1 MPQAAPLHLIP
12 VGLSESPISGWLPAD
27 VKALTR
33 ELTVFI
39 AENAKTARA
48 FLKLVEPVVPLQE
61 ITIHTLD
68 KRGNKPGEMREWLKT
83 ALQGQAI
90 GLVSEAGC
98 PAVADPG
105 ALVVAMAH
113 EMKIP
118 VRPHV
123 GPSSILLSLMA
134 SGLDGQQFV
143 FHGYAPVDGGAR
155 AKQLKQW
162 ESQSQALKQTQ
173 ILIETPYRNQA
184 MYSTLLQSL
193 KPTTR
198 LCLARDLTGTR
209 ELIQTATVEQWR
221 ERQPPALDKTP
232 CIFLFLA
239 GR

>member
-1 MPQAAPLHLIP
+1 MPQAASLHLIP
-12 VGLSESPISGWLPAD
+12 VGLGESPISGWLPAD
-27 VKALTR
+27 VQALTR
-33 ELTVFI
+33 ELTVSI

-48 FLKLVEPVVPLQE
+48 FLKLVGTAAPLQE

-68 KRGNKPGEMREWLKT
+68 KRGNRPGELRDWLKP
-83 ALQGQAI
+83 ALAGQDI

-105 ALVVAMAH
+105 ATVVAMAH
-113 EMKIP
+113 DMGIA

-134 SGLDGQQFV
+134 SGLDGQQFA
-143 FHGYAPVDGGAR
+143 FHGYAPVDGAAR

-162 ESQSQALKQTQ
+162 ESVSQSLKQTQ
-173 ILIETPYRNQA
+173 ILIETPYRNAA
-184 MYSTLLQSL
+184 MFATLLQTL
-193 KPTTR
+193 KPGTR
-198 LCLARDLTGTR
+198 LCVARGLTTSQEWVR
-209 ELIQTATVEQWR
+209 TATIEQWR
-221 ERQPPALDKTP
+221 ERRAPDLDKIP

>member
-1 MPQAAPLHLIP
+1 MPQSAPLHLIP
-12 VGLSESPISGWLPAD
+12 VGLGDSPANDWLPTH
-27 VKALTR
+27 VQALTR

-48 FLKLVEPVVPLQE
+48 FLKLIGTATPLQE

-68 KRGNKPGEMREWLKT
+68 KRGNKPGEIREWLKP
-83 ALQGQAI
+83 ALAGQAI

-105 ALVVAMAH
+105 AAVVALAH
-113 EMKIP
+113 DMGIA

-134 SGLDGQQFV
+134 SGLDGQQFA
-143 FHGYAPVDGGAR
+143 FHGYAPVDSAAR
-155 AKQLKQW
+155 AKQIKQW
-162 ESQSQALKQTQ
+162 ESTSQSLKQTQ

-184 MYSTLLQSL
+184 MFATLLQTL
-193 KPTTR
+193 KPGTR
-198 LCLARDLTGTR
+198 LCVARGLTTPQ
-209 ELIQTATVEQWR
+209 EWVHTASIEQWR
-221 ERQPPALDKTP
+221 ERRTPDLDKIP